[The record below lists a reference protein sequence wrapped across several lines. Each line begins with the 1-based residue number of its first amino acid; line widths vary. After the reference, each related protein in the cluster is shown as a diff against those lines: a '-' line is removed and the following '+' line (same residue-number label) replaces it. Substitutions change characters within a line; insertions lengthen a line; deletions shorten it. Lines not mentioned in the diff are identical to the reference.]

1 MFNLKILIIAL
12 FVFNLIMISTSET
25 IIGNALLEKNS
36 TQNIRTSR
44 ATLQNNSNYFIKFIF
59 IQLYI
64 IFFLRYC

>member
-59 IQLYI
+59 IQLHI